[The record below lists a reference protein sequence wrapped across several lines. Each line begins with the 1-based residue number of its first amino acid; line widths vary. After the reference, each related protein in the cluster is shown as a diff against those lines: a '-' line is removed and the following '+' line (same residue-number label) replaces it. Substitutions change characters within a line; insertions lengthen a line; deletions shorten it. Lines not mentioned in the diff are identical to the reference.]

1 MNLTHLR
8 AFHAIA
14 AAGSV
19 TGAARAL
26 QVSQPAI
33 SKQLGELELAI
44 GARLV
49 DRLPR
54 GVRLTV
60 AGRALAEHAARI
72 FASEHAAE
80 VELAAL
86 VGLGRGQLAI
96 GASTTVGSYL
106 VPAVFGAFHLQ
117 HPELRLELQI
127 ANTAAVHDLVRRQ
140 IVELGLTEGLA
151 PTDPDLASGVF
162 SRDEMVAIAAP
173 DDPVLAQAPLTARQL
188 AAQPFI
194 LRERGSGTR
203 EVIEEAFA
211 RKRLRLEPIMSLGS
225 SEAVKHAVGARL
237 GVAMVS
243 SLAAERE
250 LASGAL
256 VAIEISDLTIRRSLH
271 LVELR
276 GGSRSPAAARFVD
289 LL

>member
-1 MNLTHLR
+1 MT
-8 AFHAIA
+8 
-14 AAGSV
+14 
-19 TGAARAL
+19 
-26 QVSQPAI
+26 
-33 SKQLGELELAI
+33 
-44 GARLV
+44 
-49 DRLPR
+49 
-54 GVRLTV
+54 
-60 AGRALAEHAARI
+60 
-72 FASEHAAE
+72 
-80 VELAAL
+80 
-86 VGLGRGQLAI
+86 I

-151 PTDPDLASGVF
+151 PDDQDLASSVF
-162 SRDEMVAIAAP
+162 SRDQMVAITAP

-188 AAQPFI
+188 AALPFI

-211 RKRLRLEPIMSLGS
+211 KKRLRLEPIMSLGS
-225 SEAVKHAVGARL
+225 SEAVMHAVAARL

-256 VAIEISDLTIRRSLH
+256 VAIRISDLAIRRSLH

-289 LL
+289 LLQRT